1 LLEKQQPS
9 PPMIKY
15 LILSAVLYFILSR
28 YVFQGKTINEQN
40 RFNSETSPK
49 KERNTEGDY
58 VDYEEVE

>member
-1 LLEKQQPS
+1 
-9 PPMIKY
+9 MIKY